1 MTEKR
6 ISEKN
11 LQKKTKLGDD
21 NALSHN
27 FSKSV
32 KYRLRVQQDKEK
44 EKEVEEYLTHGEV
57 TQRYD

>member
-6 ISEKN
+6 TFVKN

-21 NALSHN
+21 TPLSHN

-32 KYRLRVQQDKEK
+32 KYRLRVQQDKEAEQAIK
-44 EKEVEEYLTHGEV
+44 EELRHTEYNKG
-57 TQRYD
+57 R